1 MDNLIEKIKEYVM
14 EECRKYK
21 EASEEHYDF
30 WNEHI
35 RYVYKEAVDLAKK
48 YGADETVVA
57 IGALLHD
64 IALIEKVGTRK
75 DHHLNGK
82 ILSDEILDRFSCS
95 QDLKDRVLGCVLNH
109 RSSKYATNIEEICVC
124 DADCLAHLDNIPMLF
139 NSAFNQHGVSLNEV
153 RDWMRDSFE
162 HDYNDLSDR
171 TKETFLDRYN
181 TIKSVVL
188 GDMQESKTSQYSMD

>member
-21 EASEEHYDF
+21 EASEDHYDF

-82 ILSDEILDRFSCS
+82 ILSDEILDRFACP
-95 QDLKDRVLGCVLNH
+95 QDLKDRTLGCVLNH

-153 RDWMRDSFE
+153 RDWMRDSFK

-171 TKETFLDRYN
+171 TKEAFRDRYI
-181 TIKSVVL
+181 TIQSVVL
-188 GDMQESKTSQYSMD
+188 GDMQEGKTSQY